1 MVCTLNPKK
10 KLKNMADFFFYSPK
24 SFFSKKNN
32 CAQAGKAPSSAL
44 RGPFIGAWAVF
55 ALMVGI
61 TAGCEP
67 RAELETLKAENERLK
82 LQQDSLVGK
91 LDSVAKLKDSLALLV
106 PKPKVPKAAPSDNG
120 ESAPSGGGYYTE
132 QEALDF
138 VDDYYDY
145 YRTDYYYQ
153 SPRVRRI
160 SGNVFNVSL
169 QECMTI
175 NGSRS
180 NCLWSGVVWRLT
192 VKNKSTYLMRIL
204 Y

>member
-1 MVCTLNPKK
+1 M
-10 KLKNMADFFFYSPK
+10 KNMADFFFYSPK

-106 PKPKVPKAAPSDNG
+106 PKPKVPKATPSDNG
-120 ESAPSGGGYYTE
+120 ESAPRGGGYYTE
-132 QEALDF
+132 QEALDY
-138 VDDYYDY
+138 VEDYYDY
-145 YRTDYYYQ
+145 YRTDYVYRN
-153 SPRVRRI
+153 PRVRRI
-160 SGNVFNVSL
+160 SGNEFNVSL
-169 QECMTI
+169 QERM
-175 NGSRS
+175 GDVSGEFS
-180 NCLWSGVVWRLT
+180 WHWEGVVWRLT